1 MSGSPI
7 AKATDVTVRLDS
19 TPILQ
24 RISVEIRRGE
34 VVGLLGPNGAG
45 KSTLLRVLA
54 GHIAPQAGA
63 VELDNKPL
71 DSVPPLE
78 RAGIVAYLPQ
88 RRDVAWHL
96 SVRDVVALGRVRH
109 AGMSNLSSGDEA
121 LCAAAMRD
129 TDVAHLAERD
139 SRTLSGGEL
148 ARVLLAR
155 ALATD
160 APLLLADEPTAGLD
174 PRHQIELMRVLRT
187 RAGTGHAC
195 CVVLHDLSLAAH
207 FCDRVVLL
215 DRGTIAAAGPA
226 EQVLSDERLASVYG
240 VRVAR
245 AGSAIIPTD
254 TLQGAR

>member
-7 AKATDVTVRLDS
+7 ATTSGVTVQLNG
-19 TPILQ
+19 TQILES
-24 RISVEIRRGE
+24 ISVEIHRGE

-54 GHIAPQAGA
+54 GHIAPQAGT
-63 VELDNKPL
+63 VEIDGKPL

-78 RAGIVAYLPQ
+78 RASIVAYLPQ

-96 SVRDVVALGRVRH
+96 SVRDVVALGRVHR
-109 AGMSNLSSGDEA
+109 AGMGSLSAADEQ
-121 LCAAAMRD
+121 LCASAMHD

-174 PRHQIELMRVLRT
+174 PRHQIELMRVLRA
-187 RAGTGHAC
+187 RAATGHAC
-195 CVVLHDLSLAAH
+195 C
-207 FCDRVVLL
+207 R
-215 DRGTIAAAGPA
+215 
-226 EQVLSDERLASVYG
+226 
-240 VRVAR
+240 
-245 AGSAIIPTD
+245 
-254 TLQGAR
+254 